1 MPNLHR
7 TTGICYYANVCHN
20 TVSVVE
26 VQAGRLEGYAI
37 RVKIGGVMFQEEFT
51 RTSFFG
57 SVGKLLLTRQMA
69 LHYNSHHELF
79 RAATPFSHAGQVVRG
94 AMRHPLQ
101 PRYHAPIPISAGR
114 FHYEKKQPR
123 STVPNPM

>member
-7 TTGICYYANVCHN
+7 TTGICYYTNIQHN

-26 VQAGRLEGYAI
+26 IQAGRRDAYTI
-37 RVKIGGVMFQEEFT
+37 RARIGGVVFQEEFT

-57 SVGKLLLTRQMA
+57 SVGKLLLTRQIA
-69 LHYNSHHELF
+69 LHYNSRAELF
-79 RAATPFSHAGQVVRG
+79 KAATPFSQAGQVVRG
-94 AMRHPLQ
+94 AMRHPLL

-123 STVPNPM
+123 